1 MRRSPPPFAA
11 HEWLIAWRYL
21 RARRREGG
29 VSVMTWISL
38 IGIALAVFALIATL
52 AVRTGFRTEFVGTV
66 LGANAHVAMIRFEG
80 GRPAPIADFDAR
92 AAALRAV
99 PGVVRAAPLVRGQ
112 VMATANGRNTGV
124 EIYGER
130 PGDVAT
136 LPLIARPKWSAGDL
150 SMLGEGV
157 AVGEGVAR
165 QLGLFLGDTITLI
178 SPEGA
183 FTPFGRSLRV
193 NAYRVVYIFRAGRY
207 DIDNTRIYMPLAAA
221 QEFLNHDGTVDQIEV
236 MVADPDAVGDRRD
249 PGPMDRALAAAAPG
263 LEPWTWKD
271 SSGAFLD
278 ALTLEDNVMFVVLSI
293 LVLVA
298 ALNITSGLVMLVRN
312 KGRDI
317 GILRTMGLTEG
328 AILRIFF
335 LCGALV
341 GVAGTAA
348 GVVLGTLF
356 ATYIDPI
363 FAAFTALSGGGW
375 DPAKYGLSQLPA
387 RLVWWDVLR
396 AAGLSLGLSFLVT
409 LFPARRAARMNPVE
423 ALRYE

>member
-99 PGVVRAAPLVRGQ
+99 PGGGACRAAG
-112 VMATANGRNTGV
+112 A
-124 EIYGER
+124 R
-130 PGDVAT
+130 PGDGHRQRAQHRCRDLWRT
-136 LPLIARPKWSAGDL
+136 ARGCRHAAADRAAEMVRGRPFHAGRGGGGRRGCRAP
-150 SMLGEGV
+150 S
-157 AVGEGVAR
+157 
-165 QLGLFLGDTITLI
+165 LGLFLGDTITLI

-249 PGPMDRALAAAAPG
+249 PRTDGPRPGRRRAGPRALD
-263 LEPWTWKD
+263 LE
-271 SSGAFLD
+271 GQL
-278 ALTLEDNVMFVVLSI
+278 
-293 LVLVA
+293 
-298 ALNITSGLVMLVRN
+298 
-312 KGRDI
+312 GR
-317 GILRTMGLTEG
+317 
-328 AILRIFF
+328 
-335 LCGALV
+335 
-341 GVAGTAA
+341 
-348 GVVLGTLF
+348 
-356 ATYIDPI
+356 
-363 FAAFTALSGGGW
+363 
-375 DPAKYGLSQLPA
+375 LP
-387 RLVWWDVLR
+387 RPR
-396 AAGLSLGLSFLVT
+396 
-409 LFPARRAARMNPVE
+409 
-423 ALRYE
+423 